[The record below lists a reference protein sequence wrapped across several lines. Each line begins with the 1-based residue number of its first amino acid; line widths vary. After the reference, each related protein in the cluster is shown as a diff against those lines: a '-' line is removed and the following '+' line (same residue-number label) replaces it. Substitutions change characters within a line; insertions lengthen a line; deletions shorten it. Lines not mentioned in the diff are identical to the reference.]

1 MQLWQ
6 NQHIVDVLNQILMDY
21 DYLEYDEDTSK
32 QDING
37 IQDNGL
43 HVKVIHQNIN
53 SDSSDVCDICG
64 RSAPHLFCDRQ
75 VSRNSS
81 DACDICERLGQMT
94 GRLFYPVFFSLGSN
108 HQDRIIPQFNDYAPI
123 FFHRLDDGWISFDI
137 YEHRYR

>member
-6 NQHIVDVLNQILMDY
+6 NQHIVDALNQILTDY

-43 HVKVIHQNIN
+43 HVKVIHQNAN
-53 SDSSDVCDICG
+53 SD
-64 RSAPHLFCDRQ
+64 
-75 VSRNSS
+75 SS

-108 HQDRIIPQFNDYAPI
+108 HQNRIIPQFKDYAPI
-123 FFHRLDDGWISFDI
+123 FLHRLDDGWISFDI
-137 YEHRYR
+137 YEHRYI